1 MIQNSSSEIEQTCI
15 IQRYSPAWALG
26 TGLRVSLPAGEY
38 RITGENFVQ
47 GVRYFRLEGIY
58 RIDSCLCAT
67 GQTTSPQSTITVLEE
82 HEPGRVKT
90 VPPNTGGIS
99 NQFEI
104 SLSI

>member
-1 MIQNSSSEIEQTCI
+1 MIQNSSCEIKQTCI

-38 RITGENFVQ
+38 RITGKDSVQ
-47 GVRYFRLEGIY
+47 GVHYFRLEGIY

-82 HEPGRVKT
+82 HEAGRVKT